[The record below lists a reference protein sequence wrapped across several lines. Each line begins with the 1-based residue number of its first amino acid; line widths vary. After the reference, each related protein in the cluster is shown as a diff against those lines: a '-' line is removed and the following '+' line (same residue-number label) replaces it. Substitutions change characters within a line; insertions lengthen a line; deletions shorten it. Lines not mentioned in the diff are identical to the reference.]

1 MVEEFGFF
9 AAKIRVQKMPQPIET
24 FRDLD
29 VWRVAMDLAE
39 RIHRTAA
46 RLPASERFEL
56 SSQMRRAATSIPSN
70 VAEGHATQMR
80 ARYRHHA
87 RLALGSA
94 AELSTQVE
102 IALRLGYVAA
112 SEQEELEKQIRRV
125 QQLLGGVIRDITR
138 QLRRQQAGLA
148 IVALLLLL

>member
-1 MVEEFGFF
+1 
-9 AAKIRVQKMPQPIET
+9 MPQPIES

-39 RIHRTAA
+39 RIHRIAA
-46 RLPASERFEL
+46 TLPATERFEL

-70 VAEGHATQMR
+70 VAEGHDTQMR
-80 ARYRHHA
+80 RRYRHHA

-94 AELSTQVE
+94 AELSTQLE

-112 SEQEELEKQIRRV
+112 AERDEIEKQIRRT
-125 QQLLGGVIRDITR
+125 QQLLGGVIRNITR
-138 QLRRQQAGLA
+138 QLRIKAGLT
-148 IVALLLLL
+148 IVAVLLFL